1 MSAISLADLT
11 DLIHERRTNL
21 LVDHER
27 EVPADLVTE
36 LCDLV
41 QWAPNHKRTWP
52 GRFALFTGAGRQ
64 RLGDAFGD
72 DLIEQGYDDPVAG
85 DPGKIAKTRSKYLRT
100 PAVLVV
106 GSAAH
111 AKANLQRENLH
122 SVAAGLQNLLLG
134 ATAAGLASYWG
145 SPPLNDSKRVLE
157 LCGFEP
163 DVHIIG
169 VIYLGWPASV
179 AAVPA
184 RPAVQVTV
192 VSE

>member
-1 MSAISLADLT
+1 MAVTLT
-11 DLIHERRTNL
+11 DLTELIHQRRTSL

-27 EVPADLVTE
+27 AVPVELVTE

-52 GRFALFTGAGRQ
+52 GRFALFTGEGRQ

-72 DLIEQGYDDPVAG
+72 DLVDEGYGDPVTG
-85 DPGKIAKTRSKYLRT
+85 DPGKVDKARRKYLRT

-106 GSAAH
+106 GSASH
-111 AKANLQRENLH
+111 PKENLRRENLH
-122 SVAAGLQNLLLG
+122 SVAAGVQNLLLG

-163 DVHIIG
+163 DVHILG
-169 VIYLGWPASV
+169 AVYLGWPAAEV
-179 AAVPA
+179 AVPQ
-184 RPAVQVTV
+184 RPPATVTV
-192 VSE
+192 VDA

>member
-1 MSAISLADLT
+1 MAVTLT
-11 DLIHERRTNL
+11 DLTELIHQRRTSL

-27 EVPADLVTE
+27 EVPVELVTE

-52 GRFALFTGAGRQ
+52 GRFALFTGEGRQ

-72 DLIEQGYDDPVAG
+72 DLVDEGYGDPVTG
-85 DPGKIAKTRSKYLRT
+85 DPGKVDKARRKYLRT

-106 GSAAH
+106 GSASH
-111 AKANLQRENLH
+111 PKENLRRENLH
-122 SVAAGLQNLLLG
+122 SVAAGVQNLLLG

-163 DVHIIG
+163 DVHILG
-169 VIYLGWPASV
+169 AVYLGWPAAEV
-179 AAVPA
+179 AVPQ
-184 RPAVQVTV
+184 RPPATVTV
-192 VSE
+192 VDA